1 MLAVLPFGN
10 IATTATLTGA
20 ELKAA
25 LENGVS
31 RMPGADGRN
40 DFVAAGGD
48 GYPNII
54 ARSTTRELM
63 DQVLA
68 DYITAA
74 GTIAPSIQGRIVCT
88 SSGTTACPVITA
100 P

>member
-1 MLAVLPFGN
+1 V
-10 IATTATLTGA
+10 AT
-20 ELKAA
+20 
-25 LENGVS
+25 
-31 RMPGADGRN
+31 N
-40 DFVAAGGD
+40 DFTAAGGD
-48 GYPNII
+48 GYPNIL

-68 DYITAA
+68 EYVTAA

-88 SSGTTACPVITA
+88 SSGATLCPAITA